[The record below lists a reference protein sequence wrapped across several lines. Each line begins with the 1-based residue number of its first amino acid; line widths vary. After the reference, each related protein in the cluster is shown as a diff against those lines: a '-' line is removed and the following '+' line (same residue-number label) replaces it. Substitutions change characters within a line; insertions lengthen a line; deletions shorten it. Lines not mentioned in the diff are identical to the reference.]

1 MDPLKVKRKK
11 ARIKS
16 NPSSK
21 EFTGVGSTKYTGNK
35 KSEQGPKTKPSGY
48 GLRPD
53 RADLTKSSYENT
65 PFKNRDIDTLMSK
78 RKKFAPEPVKDVQVT
93 NKKGESKMIY
103 KPGKYKN

>member
-1 MDPLKVKRKK
+1 MDPLKVKSKK
-11 ARIKS
+11 AKIKS

-21 EFTGVGSTKYTGNK
+21 EFTGVGSTKYKGEK

-53 RADLTKSSYENT
+53 RADLTKSSYEST

-78 RKKFAPEPVKDVQVT
+78 RKKFVPEPVRDVQVT